1 MSSIGLSLVFQKSP
15 VWRIQMVASFLMRIC
30 CGFFKFSNDDSQKLK
45 LCLVGTYQFCYETHF
60 GEGFSGP
67 ERKFGSEMSDT
78 SAEPAMSW
86 VQQSIM
92 TTETLMPFLGLTA
105 KSWPPASWATADFS
119 SAGWKKDDFSL
130 SCSYIKDFENNWLY
144 PDTEQKK
151 LWKCLWEKDRFL
163 LRCPRGWISF
173 PKYMKT
179 FFFFLICASAQFTNK
194 RSITLCTKHGSGKKQ
209 NQLQSFPLSCHRL
222 LVIADSLRNIF
233 TSIYTTYKWAA
244 LPAVHSHCCVP
255 SGCAQVCQCL

>member
-1 MSSIGLSLVFQKSP
+1 MSSIGLSLVFQKLP

-30 CGFFKFSNDDSQKLK
+30 WGFFKFRNDDSQKLK

-67 ERKFGSEMSDT
+67 ERKFGSEMSGT

-86 VQQSIM
+86 VQQSTM

-119 SAGWKKDDFSL
+119 SAGWKRDDFSV
-130 SCSYIKDFENNWLY
+130 SCSYIKDFEYNWLY

-151 LWKCLWEKDRFL
+151 T
-163 LRCPRGWISF
+163 
-173 PKYMKT
+173 MKMLVGKRLFSSQMSQRLNIFSEIYEDF

-194 RSITLCTKHGSGKKQ
+194 RSVTLCTKHGSGKKE
-209 NQLQSFPLSCHRL
+209 NQFQSFPLSCHRL
-222 LVIADSLRNIF
+222 LGIADSLRNIF
-233 TSIYTTYKWAA
+233 TSIYTTYK
-244 LPAVHSHCCVP
+244 
-255 SGCAQVCQCL
+255 

>member
-1 MSSIGLSLVFQKSP
+1 MSSIGLSLVFQKLP

-30 CGFFKFSNDDSQKLK
+30 WGFFKFRNDDSQKLK

-67 ERKFGSEMSDT
+67 ERKFGSEMSGT

-86 VQQSIM
+86 VQQSTM

-119 SAGWKKDDFSL
+119 SAGWKRDDFSV

-151 LWKCLWEKDRFL
+151 T
-163 LRCPRGWISF
+163 
-173 PKYMKT
+173 MKMLVGKRLFSSQMSQRLNIFSEIYED
-179 FFFFLICASAQFTNK
+179 FFFFF
-194 RSITLCTKHGSGKKQ
+194 
-209 NQLQSFPLSCHRL
+209 
-222 LVIADSLRNIF
+222 
-233 TSIYTTYKWAA
+233 
-244 LPAVHSHCCVP
+244 
-255 SGCAQVCQCL
+255 